1 MVSVAVRNTPVV
13 FGASSMVA
21 VPEPLPLAAVTVS
34 HGALLS
40 AVHAHPVRRRH
51 GSRPDP
57 PEAARRWLAASPATV
72 YPSSP

>member
-1 MVSVAVRNTPVV
+1 
-13 FGASSMVA
+13 MVA

-40 AVHAHPVRRRH
+40 AVHAHPVAVVTAAE
-51 GSRPDP
+51 PDP